1 MQVKSLMK
9 EIKHLPLAKRF
20 FILEQTLK
28 SIKEEELKQRD
39 NLLEEADGSIS
50 YSASEKSLS
59 KDWLSKE
66 DSRWDEL
73 L

>member
-1 MQVKSLMK
+1 MQVKTLMK

-28 SIKEEELKQRD
+28 SIKEEELKQRAGV
-39 NLLEEADGSIS
+39 LGEVEGSLS
-50 YSASEKSLS
+50 YAASEKSLS

-66 DSRWDEL
+66 DIRWDEL

>member
-9 EIKHLPLAKRF
+9 EIKHLSLAERF
-20 FILEQTLK
+20 FILEQTIK
-28 SIKEEELKQRD
+28 SIKEEELKQHD
-39 NLLEEADGSIS
+39 DHLEEADNSKF